1 MTEKNRIVYETLMK
15 VKNFTK
21 GVSKVQ
27 AGFKKLSNLA
37 SAFATGF
44 MGSQLLT
51 MFQDWAKEAGKVE
64 TVNRSFSRSFGVM
77 ASETEASLIKMSTIL
92 KRNTSEMKKGAVSFQ
107 AFFTGLGFASKA
119 SSQMSVDL
127 QKMSVD
133 LASFFG
139 IADANAQKRFLAA
152 FSRFSG
158 SS

>member
-64 TVNRSFSRSFGVM
+64 TVNRSFARSFGVM
-77 ASETEASLIKMSTIL
+77 ASE
-92 KRNTSEMKKGAVSFQ
+92 
-107 AFFTGLGFASKA
+107 
-119 SSQMSVDL
+119 D
-127 QKMSVD
+127 
-133 LASFFG
+133 
-139 IADANAQKRFLAA
+139 
-152 FSRFSG
+152 
-158 SS
+158 